1 MQGSIDVGLYFVIRR
16 WTIPGPRASISLIAL
31 LAFLLAGCSAL
42 ESGEFSNPFPAN
54 PFTGGEP
61 VGTSRL
67 LGLSVPGGME
77 LYASHG
83 FEGSAQDGSSQGLE
97 VMRGYISAPEA
108 ASYMFSG
115 MRGQGW
121 NLRQS
126 VSRES
131 QSLQVYEKGD
141 RMATILMRPQA
152 ALTIME
158 IWTGPRLPD
167 GSVLQ
172 NRHDFSPDTS
182 ISPEVYPPIGAGADA
197 QRQESFGPGEREI

>member
-1 MQGSIDVGLYFVIRR
+1 MGRYFVIRSQAAF
-16 WTIPGPRASISLIAL
+16 GLGAL

-42 ESGEFSNPFPAN
+42 ESGQFSNPFTAN
-54 PFTGGEP
+54 PFTGGEAA
-61 VGTSRL
+61 GTSRL
-67 LGLSVPGGME
+67 LGLSVPAGME

-83 FEGSAQDGSSQGLE
+83 FEGSAQDGSTQGLE
-97 VMRGYISAPEA
+97 VLRGYISAPDA
-108 ASYMFSG
+108 AAYMFSG
-115 MRGQGW
+115 LRGQGW

-152 ALTIME
+152 TLTIME
-158 IWTGPRLPD
+158 IWTGQRLPD
-167 GSVLQ
+167 GSALQ

-182 ISPEVYPPIGAGADA
+182 IAPEVYPPAGQGNDA
-197 QRQESFGPGEREI
+197 GRAESFGPGEREL